1 MGSESLASSLLTM
14 RGLGGRQVALA
25 VSKGADVTEMLLA
38 RRYCDA
44 YIAVEA
50 LALGDLSAKD
60 SILNGLASGTI
71 SHCEPFTLLN
81 VAYARGTACIMH
93 SRMVNDACRH

>member
-1 MGSESLASSLLTM
+1 M